1 MRNQTH
7 TSVKNKHWKHLNGK
21 QRLRYIWDYYKLLI
35 TIFLIILYILSY
47 TLYGRLTKKEV
58 LLYIGLVNMSAGEQ
72 LTDGLSHGFI
82 DFTDT
87 DAARSELRLYTG
99 LYLTDDPDDPNYE
112 YAYASRIKIM
122 ASIDGEKLDAIIT
135 DKKTFDAFSQ
145 DGDFCDME
153 ELLKNLSPQT
163 REALKPY
170 LVTGSRP
177 TGLCVSQKGLF
188 NKAGFSDDVY
198 LGVFKNSPRKD
209 RIAEYIEYLYSEQ

>member
-47 TLYGRLTKKEV
+47 TLYGRLTKKEI

-135 DKKTFDAFSQ
+135 DKKTVDAF
-145 DGDFCDME
+145 
-153 ELLKNLSPQT
+153 
-163 REALKPY
+163 
-170 LVTGSRP
+170 
-177 TGLCVSQKGLF
+177 
-188 NKAGFSDDVY
+188 
-198 LGVFKNSPRKD
+198 
-209 RIAEYIEYLYSEQ
+209 